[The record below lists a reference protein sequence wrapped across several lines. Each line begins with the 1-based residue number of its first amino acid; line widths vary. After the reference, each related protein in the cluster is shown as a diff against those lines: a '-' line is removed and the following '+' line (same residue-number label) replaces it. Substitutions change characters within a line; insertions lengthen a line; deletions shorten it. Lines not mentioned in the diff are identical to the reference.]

1 VEHAIAALADRQHG
15 VVSHAQLRALGVGP
29 GAIKHRIGVGR
40 LRPMHRGVYAVGHRA
55 LRREAWWMA
64 AVLASGDGAVLSYRS
79 AAALWGIRETAR
91 ARIEVSAPRHR
102 RSTARVEVHFV
113 AMQPDEIA
121 VERGVPV
128 TTPARTLFDLATVVS
143 GDQLEH
149 AFDEAEVRRLTSPV
163 SLAALAARYPARRG
177 ARAIRRVLDNHRKNG
192 ETVLRSVLERRLLA
206 LLDDHGLPRPRMNR
220 VGAEGEL
227 DARWPE
233 QRLIVECD
241 GFATHGTRKAFEA
254 DRARDRALQVAGWRV
269 VRITWRQLTND
280 ANVLA
285 RQLAALLGS

>member
-1 VEHAIAALADRQHG
+1 
-15 VVSHAQLRALGVGP
+15 
-29 GAIKHRIGVGR
+29 
-40 LRPMHRGVYAVGHRA
+40 
-55 LRREAWWMA
+55 
-64 AVLASGDGAVLSYRS
+64 
-79 AAALWGIRETAR
+79 
-91 ARIEVSAPRHR
+91 
-102 RSTARVEVHFV
+102 
-113 AMQPDEIA
+113 
-121 VERGVPV
+121 
-128 TTPARTLFDLATVVS
+128 
-143 GDQLEH
+143 
-149 AFDEAEVRRLTSPV
+149 
-163 SLAALAARYPARRG
+163 
-177 ARAIRRVLDNHRKNG
+177 VLDNHRKNG

-280 ANVLA
+280 ADVLA

>member
-1 VEHAIAALADRQHG
+1 
-15 VVSHAQLRALGVGP
+15 
-29 GAIKHRIGVGR
+29 
-40 LRPMHRGVYAVGHRA
+40 
-55 LRREAWWMA
+55 MA

-128 TTPARTLFDLATVVS
+128 TTPARTLFDLAAVVS

-280 ANVLA
+280 ADVLA